1 MAAVKRLRFFTLLL
15 LLAALSGC
23 GGGSPQGADV
33 LAMDTVMKLTVYGRT
48 EGQGEAALQK
58 AVDEIKALEG
68 LLSVTDEAS
77 EIYRA
82 NHSPG
87 RAVPLSEPTRTLL
100 SDALALC
107 AATDGALDVT
117 VYPIVR
123 AWGFTTGSYR
133 VPAEEEI
140 QSLLG
145 QVDYS
150 RVSLDGDALTLPA
163 GMELDLG
170 AVAKG
175 FAGDRLMALFREE
188 GVESA
193 IVELGG
199 SVQALGC
206 KPDGSPWQV
215 ALQAPEGGFAGVLEI
230 VDKAVVTSGG
240 YQRYFEKDGAR
251 YIHIIDPKTGHPA
264 EAGLASATIVAES
277 GLLGDGLSTALFVM
291 GRERAEAYWRARGG
305 FEFVLLTE
313 TGRVVISEGLEGCFR
328 LYGAW
333 ENRPVEVV
341 RR

>member
-1 MAAVKRLRFFTLLL
+1 MKRLRFFVFLL
-15 LLAALSGC
+15 LLAALPGC
-23 GGGSPQGADV
+23 GGGSPQSADV
-33 LAMDTVMKLTVYGRT
+33 LAMDTVMKLTVYGQT

-68 LLSVTDEAS
+68 LLSVTDESS

-123 AWGFTTGSYR
+123 AWGFTTGACR
-133 VPAEEEI
+133 IPVEEEI
-140 QSLLG
+140 QSLLA

-150 RVSLDGDALTLPA
+150 RVFLDGDALTLPV
-163 GMELDLG
+163 GTELDLG

-175 FAGDRLMALFREE
+175 FAGDRLMALFRKE

-199 SVQALGC
+199 NVHALGC

-240 YQRYFEKDGAR
+240 YQRFFEKDGAR
-251 YIHIIDPKTGHPA
+251 YIHIIDPKTGYPA
-264 EAGLASATIVAES
+264 ETGLASATIVAGS

-291 GRERAEAYWRARGG
+291 GRERAEAYWRTHGG

-313 TGRVVISEGLEGCFR
+313 TGRAVISEGLEGCFH
-328 LYGAW
+328 LYGEW